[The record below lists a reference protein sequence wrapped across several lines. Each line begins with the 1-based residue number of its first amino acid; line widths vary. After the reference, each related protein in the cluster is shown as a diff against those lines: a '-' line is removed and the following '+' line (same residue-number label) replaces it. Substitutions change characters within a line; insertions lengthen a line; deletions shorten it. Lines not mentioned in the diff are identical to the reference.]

1 MGLWALLGV
10 IAWITK
16 YFPGKYNNFSIF
28 RQSFWHTLNELP
40 LYAAYPEEY
49 NDIFH
54 YGPVFSLVVAPFAI
68 TPLWLG
74 LLTWSV
80 AQSLFLFWAVK
91 MLPGIKRERIFIYW
105 FCAHEL
111 LTSLFM
117 SQFNISIAA
126 IIVLAYALIEK
137 EKDVWATFVIMLG
150 TFTKLYGITGL
161 AFFFFSRHK
170 MKFSLSCVGW
180 AVVMVVAPMILSG
193 PDYIMSQYTGWFEDL
208 SGKNSE
214 NLFALMQNISFLGM
228 VRKISGS
235 VSYSDIYLIIGGL
248 IVFGLP
254 YLRISQYKYE
264 AFRKTLL
271 ASVLMFVVLF
281 SPVRF
286 HLFIVSDGSRRGYE
300 PETIDRLRQL
310 IPNVCVVDYKPNRGK
325 GYALREA
332 VKRCTSPYI
341 IYTDYDFPYTNDSFG
356 RMVETLLGGA
366 DVVVATRSKS
376 YQENLPPFRK
386 VLSKL
391 SHICNTWILRIKI
404 KDTQGGMKGFSQAGQ
419 AIFLTTRINS
429 FLFDTEFIYKASRR
443 KEINLRTIN
452 ANIKEG
458 LAVSDMGFKVLRREA
473 LNFLSILFH
482 RD

>member
-1 MGLWALLGV
+1 MY
-10 IAWITK
+10 K
-16 YFPGKYNNFSIF
+16 
-28 RQSFWHTLNELP
+28 RQ
-40 LYAAYPEEY
+40 
-49 NDIFH
+49 
-54 YGPVFSLVVAPFAI
+54 
-68 TPLWLG
+68 
-74 LLTWSV
+74 
-80 AQSLFLFWAVK
+80 
-91 MLPGIKRERIFIYW
+91 
-105 FCAHEL
+105 
-111 LTSLFM
+111 
-117 SQFNISIAA
+117 
-126 IIVLAYALIEK
+126 
-137 EKDVWATFVIMLG
+137 
-150 TFTKLYGITGL
+150 
-161 AFFFFSRHK
+161 
-170 MKFSLSCVGW
+170 
-180 AVVMVVAPMILSG
+180 
-193 PDYIMSQYTGWFEDL
+193 
-208 SGKNSE
+208 
-214 NLFALMQNISFLGM
+214 
-228 VRKISGS
+228 
-235 VSYSDIYLIIGGL
+235 
-248 IVFGLP
+248 
-254 YLRISQYKYE
+254 
-264 AFRKTLL
+264 
-271 ASVLMFVVLF
+271 
-281 SPVRF
+281 
-286 HLFIVSDGSRRGYE
+286 
-300 PETIDRLRQL
+300 
-310 IPNVCVVDYKPNRGK
+310 VVDYKPNRGK

>member
-1 MGLWALLGV
+1 MNAQADIDLVL
-10 IAWITK
+10 
-16 YFPGKYNNFSIF
+16 PCYNPPSGWEERVATHF
-28 RQSFWHTLNELP
+28 RE
-40 LYAAYPEEY
+40 
-49 NDIFH
+49 
-54 YGPVFSLVVAPFAI
+54 V
-68 TPLWLG
+68 
-74 LLTWSV
+74 
-80 AQSLFLFWAVK
+80 
-91 MLPGIKRERIFIYW
+91 ER
-105 FCAHEL
+105 
-111 LTSLFM
+111 
-117 SQFNISIAA
+117 
-126 IIVLAYALIEK
+126 
-137 EKDVWATFVIMLG
+137 
-150 TFTKLYGITGL
+150 
-161 AFFFFSRHK
+161 
-170 MKFSLSCVGW
+170 
-180 AVVMVVAPMILSG
+180 
-193 PDYIMSQYTGWFEDL
+193 
-208 SGKNSE
+208 
-214 NLFALMQNISFLGM
+214 
-228 VRKISGS
+228 
-235 VSYSDIYLIIGGL
+235 
-248 IVFGLP
+248 
-254 YLRISQYKYE
+254 
-264 AFRKTLL
+264 
-271 ASVLMFVVLF
+271 LF

-443 KEINLRTIN
+443 KEINFTDDQCEHQRRTSGIRYGIQGP
-452 ANIKEG
+452 AAGSVELLIH
-458 LAVSDMGFKVLRREA
+458 LIS
-473 LNFLSILFH
+473 
-482 RD
+482 